1 MVEYLTGPFGSALYG
16 LGAFLISFILV
27 SVFWSMFLKIAESF
41 FSKSKLYF
49 LPKILKEVNRSI
61 FLAVLLI
68 SIYIGVL
75 FYDAI
80 LVDGAIMKIWGVL
93 LIIVLSEI
101 VAKVILSAIDHYYT
115 KSRKAPTF
123 ISNALP
129 MMKRIIGVILYGIA
143 VLLIINYLSSEV
155 GSIVASIGFLVLV
168 FLFVTYYEQL
178 KNIMAGLQLIG
189 AHIREGD
196 YVNVH
201 GSNGFVEKIMDQHVI
216 MRDIDGRTI
225 TIPNSVFVKEILKS
239 SVFSE
244 GNLICLD
251 LKISGKDANKIKK
264 RLDVVCRKTALEIEG
279 VVKDYKPKVFASGAE
294 GGVLKF
300 RIKFIVMPNADLRSI
315 VDVIVVG
322 LSREFK
328 DKLKYINSY

>member
-1 MVEYLTGPFGSALYG
+1 MSL
-16 LGAFLISFILV
+16 
-27 SVFWSMFLKIAESF
+27 LK
-41 FSKSKLYF
+41 
-49 LPKILKEVNRSI
+49 
-61 FLAVLLI
+61 
-68 SIYIGVL
+68 
-75 FYDAI
+75 
-80 LVDGAIMKIWGVL
+80 
-93 LIIVLSEI
+93 
-101 VAKVILSAIDHYYT
+101 
-115 KSRKAPTF
+115 
-123 ISNALP
+123 
-129 MMKRIIGVILYGIA
+129 
-143 VLLIINYLSSEV
+143 
-155 GSIVASIGFLVLV
+155 
-168 FLFVTYYEQL
+168 
-178 KNIMAGLQLIG
+178 
-189 AHIREGD
+189 
-196 YVNVH
+196 
-201 GSNGFVEKIMDQHVI
+201 NGFVEKIMDQHVI

-315 VDVIVVG
+315 VDVVVVG